1 MTYLYLFLAIC
12 GEIVGTSALNATQG
26 FKHLQ
31 PLIGVVLGYAVAFF
45 FLSLVLRGMPMGI
58 AYAIWSGVGIVL
70 ITLVGYLF
78 FDQQLDAPAL
88 LGLALIIAGVMVVN
102 LFSKTVIH

>member
-26 FKHLQ
+26 FRHWQ
-31 PLIGVVLGYAVAFF
+31 PLIGVVLGYAVAFI
-45 FLSLVLRGMPMGI
+45 FLALVLRGMPMGI
-58 AYAIWSGVGIVL
+58 AYAIWSGVGIVF
-70 ITLVGYLF
+70 ITLIGYLF
-78 FDQQLDAPAL
+78 FDQHPDVPAL
-88 LGLALIIAGVMVVN
+88 LGLALIVAGVIVVN